1 MMFRVLGPYTSKNI
15 LQRPKLKKRLEQLTN
30 GGFGRRGSTLYPLL
44 QHLTAK
50 SKHKFWL
57 AWRKGEV
64 IGWIWLEA
72 PSKRTF
78 YMNNRLQT
86 IYVSTIGTFVHHDF
100 RRKGVGTR
108 LLDRLAKQ
116 TPKKVLFVE
125 EAWNQAGINFYEKI
139 SDRKLLY

>member
-1 MMFRVLGPYTSKNI
+1 
-15 LQRPKLKKRLEQLTN
+15 
-30 GGFGRRGSTLYPLL
+30 
-44 QHLTAK
+44 
-50 SKHKFWL
+50 
-57 AWRKGEV
+57 
-64 IGWIWLEA
+64 
-72 PSKRTF
+72 
-78 YMNNRLQT
+78 MNNRLQT

-108 LLDRLAKQ
+108 LLDRLAEQ